1 MKRCFNGIFSLLQSW
16 IAAGLPN
23 ASSSVGPF
31 LLLLLLLLKGWCL
44 DALRVARGCTTR
56 VRL

>member
-16 IAAGLPN
+16 IAAGLPI

-31 LLLLLLLLKGWCL
+31 LLLLLKGWCL